1 MYLDVSFL
9 DSPNVHV
16 NIMIDIVLLGATGYT
31 GRLCA
36 SYMAQVVPGN
46 VSWAIAGRNKSK
58 LQVLHRELQLE
69 EPKCTVYALDLASDE
84 AISELVKT
92 SRVVINTIGP
102 YATTCGTAVIRA
114 CAENGTDYVDCSGE
128 PAWMRD
134 IIAQYDTTACNSGS
148 RIIMTAGWAAVPAD
162 LSVYLAALKLQ
173 RHFSLPTR
181 EVLVCL
187 EDVRGSFSGGSLNS
201 LCSLEPVNIAPFDLS
216 PVPRTEQQVAKNGV
230 LPPPNALDV
239 QIVDEL
245 GVLVESTHA
254 QIEKTLVG
262 RSWGLYAGHGSDFP
276 SPEGYGEDFFFSSR
290 MRCSNALSALMFRTS
305 LSLLTNAITKIP
317 PIRYLAVQMFP
328 PGTGPSEEAR
338 RSHYFKYRT
347 LAIADNKGAEPVPKV
362 EVKFA
367 YGGDPYVFT
376 GVALTQAAL
385 VLLQGIIPAHRRG
398 GILTPATLGE
408 EFVARLKQPEAGVE
422 IDVEVLSEQF
432 DRV

>member
-1 MYLDVSFL
+1 
-9 DSPNVHV
+9 
-16 NIMIDIVLLGATGYT
+16 MIDIVLLGATGYT

-36 SYMAQVVPGN
+36 SYMAQVLPGN
-46 VSWAIAGRNKSK
+46 VSWAVAGRSKSK
-58 LQVLHRELQLE
+58 LQVFYTKNFSLKNQNVC
-69 EPKCTVYALDLASDE
+69 CTVYALDLASDE

-92 SRVVINTIGP
+92 SRVIVNTIGP
-102 YATTCGTAVIRA
+102 FATTCGTAVIRA

-128 PAWMRD
+128 PAWKRD
-134 IIAQYDTTACNSGS
+134 IIAQYDTIAYNSGS

-187 EDVRGSFSGGSLNS
+187 EDVRGSFSGGSLSS
-201 LCSLEPVNIAPFDLS
+201 LCSLAPVNIAPFDLS
-216 PVPRTEQQVAKNGV
+216 PVPRTDQQVAKTGA
-230 LPPPNALDV
+230 LPPPNAFDV

-254 QIEKTLVG
+254 EIEEVVVG
-262 RSWGLYAGHGSDFP
+262 RSWGLYAGRGSGFL

-290 MRCSNALSALMFRTS
+290 MKCSNALSALMFRTS
-305 LSLLTNAITKIP
+305 LSLVTNAITKIP
-317 PIRYLAVQMFP
+317 PVRYLAARMFP
-328 PGTGPSEEAR
+328 PGTGPSEDAR

-347 LAIADNKGAEPVPKV
+347 LAIADNKGAEPVLKV

-367 YGGDPYVFT
+367 YSGGPYVFT

-385 VLLQGIIPAHRRG
+385 VLLQGIIPSHKRG
-398 GILTPATLGE
+398 GILTPAALGE
-408 EFVARLKQPEAGVE
+408 EYVRRLKQPEAGVE
-422 IDVEVLSEQF
+422 IEVEVLGEQF

>member
-1 MYLDVSFL
+1 
-9 DSPNVHV
+9 
-16 NIMIDIVLLGATGYT
+16 MIDIVLLGATGYT

-36 SYMAQVVPGN
+36 LYMAQVLPGN
-46 VSWAIAGRNKSK
+46 VSWAIAGRSKS
-58 LQVLHRELQLE
+58 
-69 EPKCTVYALDLASDE
+69 TVYALDLASDE

-92 SRVVINTIGP
+92 SRVIVNTIGP
-102 YATTCGTAVIRA
+102 YATTCGTATIRA
-114 CAENGTDYVDCSGE
+114 CAENGTDYVDCGE
-128 PAWMRD
+128 PAWMRG
-134 IIAQYDTTACNSGS
+134 IIAHYDTMAYNSGS

-173 RHFSLPTR
+173 RHLSLPTR

-187 EDVRGSFSGGSLNS
+187 EDVRGSFSGGSLSS

-216 PVPRTEQQVAKNGV
+216 PVPRTEQQVAKTGV
-230 LPPPNALDV
+230 LPPPNAFGV
-239 QIVDEL
+239 QTVDEL

-254 QIEKTLVG
+254 QVEEVVVG
-262 RSWGLYAGHGSDFP
+262 RSWGLYAGHGSGFL

-290 MRCSNALSALMFRTS
+290 MKCSNALSALTFRTS
-305 LSLLTNAITKIP
+305 LSLVTNAITKIP
-317 PIRYLAVQMFP
+317 PIRYLAARVFP

-367 YGGDPYVFT
+367 YSGDPYVFT
-376 GVALTQAAL
+376 GVALTQVAL
-385 VLLQGIIPAHRRG
+385 VLLQGTIPSHKRG
-398 GILTPATLGE
+398 GILTSAALGE

-422 IDVEVLSEQF
+422 IEVEVLGEQF

>member
-1 MYLDVSFL
+1 
-9 DSPNVHV
+9 
-16 NIMIDIVLLGATGYT
+16 MIDIVLLGATGYT

-36 SYMAQVVPGN
+36 SYMAQVLPGN

-173 RHFSLPTR
+173 RQFSLPTR

-262 RSWGLYAGHGSDFP
+262 RSWGLYAGHGPDFP

-290 MRCSNALSALMFRTS
+290 MRCSNALSAL
-305 LSLLTNAITKIP
+305 I
-317 PIRYLAVQMFP
+317 
-328 PGTGPSEEAR
+328 
-338 RSHYFKYRT
+338 SHYFKYRT

-422 IDVEVLSEQF
+422 IEVEVLSE
-432 DRV
+432 